1 MQLFKVLMRIAF
13 ICNICFLAALL
24 LLRLPSPP
32 RGSLVSTIIV
42 MGCLMG
48 LPVNAVV
55 LSWSLS
61 LRFAGRWRS
70 AALPVWLPAF
80 NFTIFCL
87 QSISLIHQLR

>member
-1 MQLFKVLMRIAF
+1 MQLFKVLMRIAV
-13 ICNICFLAALL
+13 ICNICFMTALL
-24 LLRLPSPP
+24 LLRFPSPP
-32 RGSLVSTIIV
+32 QGPLVSTVIV

-55 LSWSLS
+55 LTWSLS
-61 LRFAGRWRS
+61 LHFAGRWRS

-80 NFTIFCL
+80 NFVIFCL